1 MKITDP
7 EVIKSGEKD
16 LIDSVQEDLDLGAVR
31 EILKERMAVAAL
43 ASKGGQIVVHDNQI
57 AFRLDFEVNLS
68 GSLLFD
74 RDGNFID
81 DRAGAPSETETASED
96 LTGLEEEISLTDGI
110 SDDDLDLDDEL
121 REEAFSFPDSDET
134 ESSLEMEEDSGLAD
148 SPDET
153 DEEDLPVDLPDYDLD
168 EEISD
173 EMDMGQEDELEL
185 SDMDEGDN
193 LLLDDGDELTLDDE
207 EDLMLDPDTDE
218 DAAFDGEADSQDLD
232 DDINDILKESREFW
246 EQKKDS

>member
-110 SDDDLDLDDEL
+110 SDDDLDLD
-121 REEAFSFPDSDET
+121 
-134 ESSLEMEEDSGLAD
+134 
-148 SPDET
+148 
-153 DEEDLPVDLPDYDLD
+153 